1 MSEEDAEWWNDG
13 VELEPSKES
22 SSISRTKDKT
32 EISIKKTPNEENS
45 NASFIKGSVIFIVII
60 IFGLFLDNLG
70 LPIWEILYTIFII
83 LEVLEIFF

>member
-45 NASFIKGSVIFIVII
+45 NASFIKGSVIFIIII

-70 LPIWEILYTIFII
+70 LPIWEILYIIFII

>member
-22 SSISRTKDKT
+22 SSLSRTKDKN

-45 NASFIKGSVIFIVII
+45 NASFIRGSVIFIIII

-70 LPIWEILYTIFII
+70 LPIWEILYIIFII